1 MAVKK
6 TRELSGLLV
15 YSYLKEDTFT
25 VVKKMQC
32 SKLVCDRGTVCQFL

>member
-6 TRELSGLLV
+6 TRELSGLVV

-25 VVKKMQC
+25 AAKKMQC
-32 SKLVCDRGTVCQFL
+32 SKLVCDRGAICQ